1 MAGVPVADF
10 VLFPPRWTVAEHT
23 FRPPYY
29 HRNAAS
35 EFMGLVRGG
44 YEAKKE
50 GFRPG
55 GEHPRRR
62 LFGMAM
68 VQKS

>member
-1 MAGVPVADF
+1 VADF

-55 GEHPRRR
+55 GA
-62 LFGMAM
+62 LLYL
-68 VQKS
+68 KSQ

>member
-1 MAGVPVADF
+1 MPVADF

-55 GEHPRRR
+55 G
-62 LFGMAM
+62 A
-68 VQKS
+68 

>member
-1 MAGVPVADF
+1 MADF

-44 YEAKKE
+44 YEAKKD
-50 GFRPG
+50 GFLPG
-55 GEHPRRR
+55 GAG
-62 LFGMAM
+62 LA
-68 VQKS
+68 KSPAHT